1 MKDVEEKRWHLDR
14 FQRVALYWNN
24 LANQQIFE
32 VNKQLL
38 AFATVILPLTASI
51 VVIDTIQLR
60 EYEVTM
66 LIFGW
71 IFLFLSIIS
80 GIIQVWIDARY
91 FNYVSND
98 SSSRERL
105 WSRDKDNNEIK
116 KEVEQLGSIK
126 PSSSAI
132 PTLFQG
138 FFVFFGLLIIMLVA
152 VSILVNK

>member
-14 FQRVALYWNN
+14 FQRAALYWNN

-32 VNKQLL
+32 INKQLL
-38 AFATVILPLTASI
+38 ALATIILPLTASI

-71 IFLFLSIIS
+71 MFLFLSIIS
-80 GIIQVWIDARY
+80 GLIQVWIDARY

-105 WSRDKDNNEIK
+105 WSQDKDNNEVK
-116 KEVEQLGSIK
+116 KEVERLGSIK
-126 PSSSAI
+126 PFSSSV

-138 FFVFFGLLIIMLVA
+138 FFVLFGLLIIMLVA
-152 VSILVNK
+152 VSILINK

>member
-14 FQRVALYWNN
+14 FQRAALYWNS

-80 GIIQVWIDARY
+80 GLIQVWIDARY

-98 SSSRERL
+98 SSSREWL

-126 PSSSAI
+126 PSSSPT

-152 VSILVNK
+152 VSILINK